1 MSKQILSLQ
10 NLWIARNN
18 IFNCLLSFVME
29 KHKVQK
35 RFITKLLEKA
45 RVTEKKNNLLGVRPG
60 RTVLCLENKSFK
72 KDWKERLIICHR
84 LPFTSYAIN

>member
-1 MSKQILSLQ
+1 MSKQILSLE

-45 RVTEKKNNLLGVRPG
+45 RVTEKKTIYWVFDQVERFYVWKIKVLRKIG
-60 RTVLCLENKSFK
+60 RKG
-72 KDWKERLIICHR
+72 
-84 LPFTSYAIN
+84 